1 MKRNPEDFMEQ
12 FAAQTKPL
20 DHHISPKS
28 MERFLD
34 DDRLWTVLV
43 WMRIPTHDGNEV
55 PQVWEM
61 YVDPCDPEPGA
72 GYLVREW
79 RIRKLTL
86 TELGRVPPGEC
97 PERIM
102 AGCTPDDDESKLIL
116 ARWMAWRDTERG

>member
-1 MKRNPEDFMEQ
+1 MKRTPAEFMAE
-12 FAAQTKPL
+12 FAAQTRPL
-20 DHHISPKS
+20 DHHISPQS
-28 MERFLD
+28 IVRFQD
-34 DDRLWTVLV
+34 DDRLWPVEV

-72 GYLVREW
+72 IHLEREW

-86 TELGRVPPGEC
+86 TELGRMPIGEC

-102 AGCTPDDDESKLIL
+102 SGCSPDDDESKYLV
-116 ARWMAWRDTERG
+116 ACWMASNETD